1 MTNNFNF
8 PRRHFH
14 FNEKLTKSGYFAAWG
29 GQRKVIWHFTLKGC
43 LCCIDNEILYD
54 THTLWFVFPLG
65 CWGLV
70 SI

>member
-1 MTNNFNF
+1 M
-8 PRRHFH
+8 
-14 FNEKLTKSGYFAAWG
+14 KSSLNQAILRGLG

-54 THTLWFVFPLG
+54 THTHAHTLWFVFPLG